1 MTKKRNKLIVYTD
14 GWSRGNPG
22 PAGCGVFIVDED
34 GKTVEK
40 RFKYIGIATNNIA
53 EYTAAF
59 LGITRAIDL
68 GATDIELRS
77 DSNLVVEQLSGNF
90 KIKNPELKK
99 IFLSIYEAVE
109 KWKGN
114 ISYTHVFREYN
125 TEADRLSNVAM
136 DTGT

>member
-1 MTKKRNKLIVYTD
+1 MEENGT
-14 GWSRGNPG
+14 
-22 PAGCGVFIVDED
+22 
-34 GKTVEK
+34 TVEK

-68 GATDIELRS
+68 GANDIELRS
-77 DSNLVVEQLSGNF
+77 DSNLVIEQLSWNF

-99 IFLSIYEAVE
+99 IFLSIHEAVE
-109 KWKGN
+109 KWEGR

-136 DTGT
+136 DTPKE